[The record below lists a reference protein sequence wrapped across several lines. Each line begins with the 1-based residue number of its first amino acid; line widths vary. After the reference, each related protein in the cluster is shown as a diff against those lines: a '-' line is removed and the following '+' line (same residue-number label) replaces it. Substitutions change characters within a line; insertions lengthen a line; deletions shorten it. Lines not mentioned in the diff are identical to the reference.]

1 MRPLLL
7 LLSLLIAV
15 GSASAQR
22 APKKKPPSRPA
33 AQAVVAPSS
42 APASSPER
50 CGADEESPAALAA
63 GSPGDPWVA
72 WAQTDPR
79 SYLLQVA
86 DTAVQRSRGV
96 NVAQLL
102 EAAARDDLR
111 DAQAASL
118 PQMQLNLTGAQVGSE
133 LNGLK
138 LSNGLEVRASLQ
150 AGGPL
155 WDWGRQKQL
164 VEWRR
169 QLGEAA
175 AMGRASVA
183 EQVALQAVSLS
194 LDRSR
199 YTLQAQV
206 YGQYVKRMACL
217 VEALQTITRLDPGR
231 ASELVQAQKSQQQAD
246 LALASTKD
254 LLKSNETRL
263 RRLLG
268 DPLPPAASL
277 SAVLVQLPDL
287 ALLQKDLLAA
297 PDVTAAS
304 AQALA
309 AQRLAEAT
317 AAGQKPQVSWLG
329 GVNASRGNGH
339 RADFIGGVQVSVPLW
354 RATDEPQLSA
364 ARRRAEAASVQRDET
379 LEAKSWRLTEI
390 HDAAGNSLDRA
401 RRIAEMLRSSQQVRS
416 ATLQQWQQLGRRSLF
431 DVMGA
436 EADYYGLR
444 VAQINA
450 LYDAQQAVAV
460 MGSMGRGVTAL
471 LR

>member
-1 MRPLLL
+1 MRALLL
-7 LLSLLIAV
+7 MLSLCLAL
-15 GSASAQR
+15 GPAHAQR
-22 APKKKPPSRPA
+22 AAKKKPKAPPAVPVASAAPSGVRCGGDDEALRPA
-33 AQAVVAPSS
+33 AAGAANPAQAVQ
-42 APASSPER
+42 
-50 CGADEESPAALAA
+50 
-63 GSPGDPWVA
+63 
-72 WAQTDPR
+72 AQSDPR
-79 SYLLQVA
+79 AYLLQVA
-86 DTAVQRSRGV
+86 DSAVQRSRSV

-118 PQMQLNLTGAQVGSE
+118 PQMQLNLTGGYGGSH
-133 LNGLK
+133 LNGVN
-138 LSNGLEVRASLQ
+138 LSSGVEARAALQ
-150 AGGPL
+150 IGGPL

-175 AMGRASVA
+175 AAGRANAA

-199 YTLQAQV
+199 YSLQSQV
-206 YGQYVKRMACL
+206 YGQYVRKMACL
-217 VEALQTITRLDPGR
+217 VEALQTITQLDPGR
-231 ASELVQAQKSQQQAD
+231 ASELVQAQKNQQQAE
-246 LALASTKD
+246 LALATTQD

-263 RRLLG
+263 RRLVG
-268 DPLPPAASL
+268 DPLPPVGSL
-277 SAVLVQLPDL
+277 SAVLAQLPDL
-287 ALLQKDLLAA
+287 GLLQKDLLEA
-297 PDVTAAS
+297 PDVGAAT

-329 GVNASRGNGH
+329 SANAAAGNG
-339 RADFIGGVQVSVPLW
+339 RRVDYIGGVQVTVPLW

-364 ARRRAEAASVQRDET
+364 ARRRAEAANAQRDET
-379 LEAKSWRLTEI
+379 LDAKTWRLTEI
-390 HDAAGNSLDRA
+390 HEAAGNSLDRA
-401 RRIAEMLRSSQQVRS
+401 KRIAELLRASQQLRA

-436 EADYYGLR
+436 EADYYSLR

>member
-1 MRPLLL
+1 MRALLL
-7 LLSLLIAV
+7 LISLMLAL
-15 GSASAQR
+15 APAQAQR
-22 APKKKPPSRPA
+22 TTKKKPKAPPK
-33 AQAVVAPSS
+33 VVAVAPPVVSGVRCGGEEDS
-42 APASSPER
+42 PRTPAS
-50 CGADEESPAALAA
+50 A
-63 GSPGDPWVA
+63 GLDTPMTA
-72 WAQTDPR
+72 MAQGDPR
-79 SYLLQVA
+79 SYLIQVA
-86 DTAVQRSRGV
+86 DTAVQRSRSV

-102 EAAARDDLR
+102 EAASRDDLR
-111 DAQAASL
+111 DAQAAGL
-118 PQMQLNLTGAQVGSE
+118 PQMQLNLTGGYGGSQLNSVSLSHGIEARAALQV
-133 LNGLK
+133 
-138 LSNGLEVRASLQ
+138 
-150 AGGPL
+150 GGPL

-169 QLGEAA
+169 QLSEAA
-175 AMGRASVA
+175 AAGRANAA

-199 YTLQAQV
+199 YSLQAQV
-206 YGQYVKRMACL
+206 YGQNVRKMACL
-217 VEALQTITRLDPGR
+217 VEALQSITQLDPGR
-231 ASELVQAQKSQQQAD
+231 SSELVQAQKNQQQAE
-246 LALASTKD
+246 LAHATTQD

-268 DPLPPAASL
+268 DPLPPVASL
-277 SAVLVQLPDL
+277 SAVLAQLPEL
-287 ALLQKDLLAA
+287 SLLQKDLLAA
-297 PDVTAAS
+297 PDVTVAT

-309 AQRLAEAT
+309 SQRLAEAT

-329 GVNASRGNGH
+329 SANASAGNG
-339 RADFIGGVQVSVPLW
+339 RRVDYIGGVQVSVPLW

-364 ARRRAEAASVQRDET
+364 ARRRAEAANAQRDET
-379 LEAKSWRLTEI
+379 IDAKTWRLTEI

-401 RRIAEMLRSSQQVRS
+401 RRIAELLRSSQQVRA

-436 EADYYGLR
+436 EADYYSLR

>member
-7 LLSLLIAV
+7 LISLMLAV
-15 GSASAQR
+15 APAQAQR
-22 APKKKPPSRPA
+22 TAKKKPKAPPKVVS
-33 AQAVVAPSS
+33 VAPTPPSGV
-42 APASSPER
+42 R
-50 CGADEESPAALAA
+50 CGAEDDSPRLLAAAGAAGADPALLALAQ
-63 GSPGDPWVA
+63 GDPR
-72 WAQTDPR
+72 T
-79 SYLLQVA
+79 YLLTVA
-86 DTAVQRSRGV
+86 DTAMQRSRSV

-102 EAAARDDLR
+102 EAAARDDVR
-111 DAQAASL
+111 DAQAAGL
-118 PQMQLNLTGAQVGSE
+118 PQMQLNLTGGYGGSH
-133 LNGLK
+133 LNGTN
-138 LSNGLEVRASLQ
+138 LSSGIEARAALQ
-150 AGGPL
+150 VGGPL

-169 QLGEAA
+169 QLSEAA
-175 AMGRASVA
+175 AAGRANAA

-199 YTLQAQV
+199 YHLQAQV
-206 YGQYVKRMACL
+206 YGQYVRKMGCL
-217 VEALQTITRLDPGR
+217 VEALQAITQLDPGR
-231 ASELVQAQKSQQQAD
+231 SSELVQAQKNQQQAD
-246 LALASTKD
+246 LALATTQD

-268 DPLPPAASL
+268 DPLPPVASL
-277 SAVLVQLPDL
+277 SAVLAQLPDL
-287 ALLQKDLLAA
+287 GLLQKDLLAA
-297 PDVTAAS
+297 PDVNAAT

-329 GVNASRGNGH
+329 SANAAAGNG
-339 RADFIGGVQVSVPLW
+339 RRIDYLGGVQVTVPLW

-364 ARRRAEAASVQRDET
+364 ARRRAEAANAQRDEA
-379 LEAKSWRLTEI
+379 LDAKTWRLTEI

-401 RRIAEMLRSSQQVRS
+401 RRIAELLRSSQQVRA

-436 EADYYGLR
+436 EADYYSLR

>member
-1 MRPLLL
+1 MRALLL
-7 LLSLLIAV
+7 LLCLCLAL
-15 GSASAQR
+15 GPAHAQR
-22 APKKKPPSRPA
+22 ASKKKPKGPPA
-33 AQAVVAPSS
+33 ASVVAPSPS
-42 APASSPER
+42 GVR
-50 CGADEESPAALAA
+50 CGADDDSHRLASSA
-63 GSPGDPWVA
+63 GGDP
-72 WAQTDPR
+72 AQLAQAQGDPR
-79 SYLLQVA
+79 AYLVQLA
-86 DTAVQRSRGV
+86 DNAVLRSRSV

-111 DAQAASL
+111 DAQAAGL
-118 PQMQLNLTGAQVGSE
+118 PQMQLNLTGGYGGSQ
-133 LNGLK
+133 LNGIN
-138 LSNGLEVRASLQ
+138 LSSGIEARAALQ
-150 AGGPL
+150 VGGPL

-169 QLGEAA
+169 QLSEAA
-175 AMGRASVA
+175 AAGRANAA
-183 EQVALQAVSLS
+183 EQIALQAVSLS

-199 YTLQAQV
+199 YSLQAQV
-206 YGQYVKRMACL
+206 YGQYVRKMACL
-217 VEALQTITRLDPGR
+217 VEALQTITQLDPGR
-231 ASELVQAQKSQQQAD
+231 SSELVQAQKNQQQAE
-246 LALASTKD
+246 LALATTND

-263 RRLLG
+263 RRLVG
-268 DPLPPAASL
+268 DPLPPVASL
-277 SAVLVQLPDL
+277 SAVLAQLPDL
-287 ALLQKDLLAA
+287 GLLQKDLLAA
-297 PDVTAAS
+297 PDVNAAN

-329 GVNASRGNGH
+329 SANAAAGNG
-339 RADFIGGVQVSVPLW
+339 RRIDYIGGVQVTVPLW

-364 ARRRAEAASVQRDET
+364 ARRRAEAANAQRDEA
-379 LEAKSWRLTEI
+379 LDAKTWRLTEI

-401 RRIAEMLRSSQQVRS
+401 RRIAELLRASQQVRA

-436 EADYYGLR
+436 EADYYSLR

>member
-1 MRPLLL
+1 LKNVYTGLVGDIGGTHARLALVDEEGHIRHPVTYDERNYP
-7 LLSLLIAV
+7 SLTEVIATYLEKTL
-15 GSASAQR
+15 GR
-22 APKKKPPSRPA
+22 KR
-33 AQAVVAPSS
+33 
-42 APASSPER
+42 PER
-50 CGADEESPAALAA
+50 AVLAVA
-63 GSPGDPWVA
+63 GPVVD
-72 WAQTDPR
+72 
-79 SYLLQVA
+79 
-86 DTAVQRSRGV
+86 
-96 NVAQLL
+96 
-102 EAAARDDLR
+102 
-111 DAQAASL
+111 
-118 PQMQLNLTGAQVGSE
+118 
-133 LNGLK
+133 
-138 LSNGLEVRASLQ
+138 
-150 AGGPL
+150 
-155 WDWGRQKQL
+155 
-164 VEWRR
+164 
-169 QLGEAA
+169 GEIQFTNN
-175 AMGRASVA
+175 SW
-183 EQVALQAVSLS
+183 
-194 LDRSR
+194 
-199 YTLQAQV
+199 
-206 YGQYVKRMACL
+206 
-217 VEALQTITRLDPGR
+217 R
-231 ASELVQAQKSQQQAD
+231 ASEGELFVAFEFESV
-246 LALASTKD
+246 
-254 LLKSNETRL
+254 RL
-263 RRLLG
+263 IN
-268 DPLPPAASL
+268 DFA
-277 SAVLVQLPDL
+277 
-287 ALLQKDLLAA
+287 
-297 PDVTAAS
+297 